1 LQPYAQ
7 DYTFGAYGQRLLGL
21 LQHFP
26 DYYLNAS
33 EKQEGHGW
41 LWFETRQE
49 ALDYFGITEIE
60 KDLNIIC
67 IR

>member
-1 LQPYAQ
+1 VYV
-7 DYTFGAYGQRLLGL
+7 QRLLGL

-60 KDLNIIC
+60 KDLNII
-67 IR
+67 

>member
-1 LQPYAQ
+1 MQGLYKNDEGTLMYAQ
-7 DYTFGAYGQRLLGL
+7 VEVSA
-21 LQHFP
+21 P

-49 ALDYFGITEIE
+49 ALDYFGITETEQE
-60 KDLNIIC
+60 KI
-67 IR
+67 

>member
-1 LQPYAQ
+1 MQGLYKNDEGILMYAQ
-7 DYTFGAYGQRLLGL
+7 YEVSA
-21 LQHFP
+21 P

-60 KDLNIIC
+60 KDLNII
-67 IR
+67 

>member
-1 LQPYAQ
+1 M
-7 DYTFGAYGQRLLGL
+7 YTQVEVSA
-21 LQHFP
+21 P

-60 KDLNIIC
+60 QEKI
-67 IR
+67 